1 MKVRLKLPI
10 AFLVIIMLIWI
21 IVLLANNNYTNISN
35 EFEELEGTIV
45 PSALIMIRMDTL
57 ANSIVHETRDYI
69 YTGESETKQKILS
82 NKELLRA
89 DGLAY
94 MEHANIIG
102 EEELQTA
109 TELLVKIQAITF
121 AVDSI
126 IDLKEQGTSYE
137 KLLVDEQAIHPLL
150 HALLEQLTES
160 KDVLMEKLSESTEA
174 VHAAHVS
181 GRRILFLGAG
191 LTTVLAFILTWLVVR
206 SIVNPL
212 HALHRGTEIIGK
224 GDLSYKVGTEAKD
237 EIGQLSR
244 AFDQMTKD
252 LSRTTTSISNL
263 NKEITERQ
271 RVEEELRESE
281 EKLRLMFE
289 AAGEGIVVIDMEN
302 NILDVN
308 QTLVRMHGFD
318 SKEELI
324 GRNALELSS
333 EEDRAR
339 ARDNTRRRLGR
350 SLRGAIE
357 YKLLKKDGSTFPAL
371 VNMAAI
377 RDTKGNPIGYIGV
390 FSDITERKRAEEE
403 REVLL
408 EDLQKVNLKLEE
420 SNRDL
425 QDFVYVASHDLR
437 EPMRKIASFG
447 TLLQV
452 SLDGKLDED
461 QQENFQFMIDG
472 SSRMQTMVD
481 DLLTYSRVS
490 TKTRPFEQVDLQS
503 VVEDLK
509 NIELA
514 TLLEE
519 TNGTIHIMETLPPL
533 YGDSPQ
539 IHQLLQNIIGNGLKF
554 RREGVTP
561 EITIG
566 AQRIKGNMVR
576 VEVQDNGIGIDEKYY
591 EQIFT
596 MFKRLHSRT
605 HYEGTGIGLAVCKK
619 IVRRHGGEI
628 GVKSTPGKGSTFWFT
643 LPRG

>member
-1 MKVRLKLPI
+1 
-10 AFLVIIMLIWI
+10 
-21 IVLLANNNYTNISN
+21 
-35 EFEELEGTIV
+35 
-45 PSALIMIRMDTL
+45 
-57 ANSIVHETRDYI
+57 
-69 YTGESETKQKILS
+69 
-82 NKELLRA
+82 
-89 DGLAY
+89 
-94 MEHANIIG
+94 
-102 EEELQTA
+102 
-109 TELLVKIQAITF
+109 
-121 AVDSI
+121 
-126 IDLKEQGTSYE
+126 
-137 KLLVDEQAIHPLL
+137 
-150 HALLEQLTES
+150 
-160 KDVLMEKLSESTEA
+160 
-174 VHAAHVS
+174 
-181 GRRILFLGAG
+181 
-191 LTTVLAFILTWLVVR
+191 
-206 SIVNPL
+206 VNPL

-224 GDLSYKVGTEAKD
+224 SNLSYKVGTKAKD

-252 LSRTTTSISNL
+252 LSRTTTSVTNL
-263 NKEITERQ
+263 NIEITERQ
-271 RVEEELRESE
+271 RIEEELRESE

-289 AAGEGIVVIDMEN
+289 AAGEGIVVIDMDN

-333 EEDRAR
+333 EEDRVR
-339 ARDNTRRRLGR
+339 ARNNTRRRLGR
-350 SLRGAIE
+350 GLRGAIE
-357 YKLLKKDGSTFPAL
+357 YNLLKKDGNTFPAL

-377 RDTKGNPIGYIGV
+377 RDANGDPIGYIGV

-403 REVLL
+403 REALL

-420 SNRDL
+420 SNSDL

-447 TLLQV
+447 TLLQI

-461 QQENFQFMIDG
+461 QEENFQFMIDG
-472 SSRMQTMVD
+472 SNRMQTMVD

-490 TKTRPFEQVDLQS
+490 TKTRPFEQVDLRS
-503 VVEDLK
+503 VIEDLK
-509 NIELA
+509 NVELA

-519 TNGTIHIMETLPPL
+519 TEGTIYILETLPTL

-554 RREGVTP
+554 RREDVTP
-561 EITIG
+561 EITIR
-566 AQRIKGNMVR
+566 AQRIKGNMVH

-591 EQIFT
+591 EQIFI

-619 IVRRHGGEI
+619 IVRRHGGQI